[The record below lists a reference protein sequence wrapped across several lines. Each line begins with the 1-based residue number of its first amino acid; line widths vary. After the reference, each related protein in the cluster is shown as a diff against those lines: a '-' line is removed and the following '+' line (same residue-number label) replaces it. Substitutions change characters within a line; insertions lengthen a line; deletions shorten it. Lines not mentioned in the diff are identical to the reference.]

1 MKKIILLAVA
11 IFAFSFANAQ
21 IVTDAGTFSKPV
33 KGTTI
38 FEANLTP
45 DLSGG
50 GIFTLS
56 DVNSNLGTLGI
67 RVRKF
72 HTDTKACRWGA
83 HLSMED
89 SGVSG
94 QDTNFAVGVLVG
106 VEHHRAG
113 AERLSTY
120 WGYEA
125 NAGYVTNNNG
135 TSNNTTKKFGFGA
148 SVFTGADYYIIPK
161 VYLGAELGWGA
172 ALTNTN
178 PEHGDDI
185 TKLELGHSISPVF
198 RVGWQF

>member
-1 MKKIILLAVA
+1 MKKIILSALALIALTTV
-11 IFAFSFANAQ
+11 SAQ
-21 IVTDAGTFSKPV
+21 ISTDAGTFTKPI

-56 DVNSNLGTLGI
+56 DVNSNLGTVGVRI
-67 RVRKF
+67 RQF
-72 HTDTKACRWGA
+72 HSEKKACRWGA
-83 HLSMED
+83 HLSMLD

-94 QDTNFAVGVLVG
+94 VDTEFAIGVLVG

-125 NAGYVTNNNG
+125 NAGYVT
-135 TSNNTTKKFGFGA
+135 SNDDYEGQNKKFGLGA

-178 PEHGDDI
+178 PDWGDNV
-185 TKLELGHSISPVF
+185 TRLELGHSISPVF